1 MIEPKVYDSDKV
13 LVSLGAMFLTG
24 YAEDTKIEVEKNED
38 DTTPTTSID
47 GSVTYSENHDN
58 TAKVKI
64 SLMSTSACL
73 PRIYEIAKNRESFP
87 LSIVDLNDDSENI
100 TCDYCRII
108 KRPNKV
114 IKKQAETVEFEVFIP
129 EWK

>member
-1 MIEPKVYDSDKV
+1 MIKPRVYDSDKV
-13 LVSLGAMFLTG
+13 LVALGAMFLTG

-73 PRIYEIAKNRESFP
+73 PRIYEISKNRESFP
-87 LSIVDLNDDSENI
+87 LSIIDLNDDSENI
-100 TCDYCRII
+100 VCDDCRII

-114 IKKQAETVEFEVFIP
+114 VKKQAETVEVEVFVP